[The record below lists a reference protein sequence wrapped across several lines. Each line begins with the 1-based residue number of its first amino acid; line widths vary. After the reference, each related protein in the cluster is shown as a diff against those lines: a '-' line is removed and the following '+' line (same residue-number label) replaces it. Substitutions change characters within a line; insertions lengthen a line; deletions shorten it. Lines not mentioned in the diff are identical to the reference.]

1 MQGNEDL
8 FQYKRVS
15 QTHPIVIGDKQI
27 HIVSRVKILGVK
39 VLSDLKRNHH
49 ITEIVKKARKW
60 LFCLSH

>member
-8 FQYKRVS
+8 FSYKRVFR
-15 QTHPIVIGDKQI
+15 THPIVINDKQI
-27 HIVSRVKILGVK
+27 HIVSHVKFLGVK

-49 ITEIVKKARKW
+49 IAEIVKKARKR